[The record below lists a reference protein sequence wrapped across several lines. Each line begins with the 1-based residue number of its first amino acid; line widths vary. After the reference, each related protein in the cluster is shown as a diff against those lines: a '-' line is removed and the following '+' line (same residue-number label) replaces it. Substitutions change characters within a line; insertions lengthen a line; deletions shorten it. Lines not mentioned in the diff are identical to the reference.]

1 MTKAKKAHIYT
12 VSGHGQQIK
21 QRSFIVPENVYIH
34 FWTEAGESLN
44 DDLASRI
51 ERNPVL
57 YLDQAIYTVRPG
69 EFCPEH
75 VLYDLDGLA
84 KGYSWQNNV
93 TEIVTHHT
101 KNDALKNQKCIR
113 LSSIISTLRLTPQEP
128 IHMYWLACRNYVALS
143 HINDSCI
150 EDKNTIKHFSMTA
163 YEVYEPTILGRI
175 RTFLSRKF

>member
-1 MTKAKKAHIYT
+1 MKEKELQRFWKQFAYTYSGAKTEKEYIDFMTKAKKAHIYT

-51 ERNPVL
+51 ERNPVF

-93 TEIVTHHT
+93 TKHEG
-101 KNDALKNQKCIR
+101 NAGCNFG
-113 LSSIISTLRLTPQEP
+113 TPIGFEK
-128 IHMYWLACRNYVALS
+128 YDEDLATEEGEQN
-143 HINDSCI
+143 
-150 EDKNTIKHFSMTA
+150 
-163 YEVYEPTILGRI
+163 G
-175 RTFLSRKF
+175 